1 MKVWSYDIW
10 DGDKGIIFAET
21 EEEAK
26 ALYERY
32 YDEPIADE
40 DYDSGMCQID
50 FVCDVPDKPKI
61 VFMYD

>member
-26 ALYERY
+26 ALYESN
-32 YDEPIADE
+32 YDNPIADG
-40 DYDSGMCQID
+40 DYDSGLCQID
-50 FVCDVPDKPKI
+50 YICDVPDEPKI
-61 VFMYD
+61 VFMYN